1 MKVIVCGA
9 GQVGS
14 NIARQLA
21 REGNDITLIDQ
32 NADLVRKIGDD
43 LDVRGMVGH
52 ASHPEILEAAGA
64 AESDMLI
71 AVTYSDEV
79 NMIACQVAHSLFG
92 VPKKVARIRSQEYL
106 LPMWSD
112 LYSRDNLPIDVIISP
127 EVEVARAIGR
137 RLKVPGAFDMVSFAD
152 GMVQVIGVRLDE
164 SCPIVNTPLRQLT
177 ELFPDLNIVV
187 VGINRMGNMIVPTS
201 TDQMFPGDEVYFT
214 ADASHVS
221 RAMPLFGH
229 EEQEARSI
237 VIIGGGNI
245 GLHLARIIEQD
256 MSNVSLKVIETSVKR
271 AEFIQEQL
279 ENVIV
284 LAGDALDPEILNEAN
299 VGHAETVVALTNDD
313 EVNILSSL
321 LAKGQGGES
330 AITLINNPVFS
341 NLMTSLGI
349 DVVVDPR
356 ATTVSEILRHIRR
369 GRIRGLH
376 SFQDGAAEVV
386 EGEALETSKLVGKE
400 LRDVKLPQGTIIGA
414 ILRDGE
420 VIIPRGSTII
430 KTKDRVVI
438 FALRNAVRKVEE
450 MFSVSLEFF

>member
-21 REGNDITLIDQ
+21 REGNDVTIVDQ
-32 NADLVRKIGDD
+32 NPELVQKIGDE
-43 LDVRGMVGH
+43 LDVRAMVGH
-52 ASHPEILEAAGA
+52 ASHPEILENAGA
-64 AESDMLI
+64 PEAEMII

-79 NMIACQVAHSLFG
+79 NMVACQVAHSLFD
-92 VPKKVARIRSQEYL
+92 VPKKVARIRSQQYL
-106 LPMWSD
+106 EPMWSD
-112 LYSRDNLPIDVIISP
+112 LYSRDHLPIDVIISP
-127 EVEVARAIGR
+127 EVEVAEAIAR
-137 RLKVPGAFDMVSFAD
+137 RLKVPGAFDTVSFAD
-152 GMVQVIGVRLDE
+152 GLVQVIGVRLDE

-187 VGINRMGNMIVPTS
+187 VGIYREGKMIVPS
-201 TDQMFPGDEVYFT
+201 SNDQMFPGDEVYFA
-214 ADASHVS
+214 ADIEHVS

-229 EEQEARSI
+229 EEQEARNI
-237 VIIGGGNI
+237 VIVGGGNI
-245 GLHLARIIEQD
+245 GLHLAQTIERE
-256 MSNVSLKVIETSVKR
+256 MKNVSLKLIETSRKR

-279 ENVIV
+279 VSAIV
-284 LAGDALDPEILNEAN
+284 LNGDALDPEILSEAN
-299 VGHAETVVALTNDD
+299 VRRAETIVALTNDD

-321 LAKGQGGES
+321 LAKGQGSET
-330 AITLINNPVFS
+330 AITLINNPVFT
-341 NLMTSLGI
+341 NLMTSLGV

-400 LRDVKLPQGTIIGA
+400 LRNVKLPQGTIIGA
-414 ILRDGE
+414 IMREGK
-420 VIIPRGSTII
+420 VVIPRGTTVI
-430 KTKDRVVI
+430 KPNDRVVI
-438 FALRNAVRKVEE
+438 FALSNAVRKVEE

>member
-21 REGNDITLIDQ
+21 REGNDVTIVDQ
-32 NADLVRKIGDD
+32 NPELVQKIGDE
-43 LDVRGMVGH
+43 LDVRAMVGH
-52 ASHPEILEAAGA
+52 ASHPEMLENAGA
-64 AESDMLI
+64 PEAEMII

-79 NMIACQVAHSLFG
+79 NMVACQVAHSLFD
-92 VPKKVARIRSQEYL
+92 VPKKVARIRSQQYL
-106 LPMWSD
+106 EPMWSD
-112 LYSRDNLPIDVIISP
+112 LYSRDHLPIDVIISP
-127 EVEVARAIGR
+127 EVEVAEAIAR
-137 RLKVPGAFDMVSFAD
+137 RLKVPGAFDTVSFAD
-152 GMVQVIGVRLDE
+152 GLVQVIGVRLDE

-187 VGINRMGNMIVPTS
+187 VGIFRDGKMIVPS
-201 TDQMFPGDEVYFT
+201 SNDQMFPGDEVYFA
-214 ADASHVS
+214 ADIEHVS

-229 EEQEARSI
+229 EEQEARNI
-237 VIIGGGNI
+237 VIVGGGNI
-245 GLHLARIIEQD
+245 GLHLAQTIERE
-256 MSNVSLKVIETSVKR
+256 MKNVSLKLIETSRKR
-271 AEFIQEQL
+271 AEFVQEQL
-279 ENVIV
+279 VSAIV
-284 LAGDALDPEILNEAN
+284 LNGDALDPEILSEAN
-299 VGHAETVVALTNDD
+299 VRRAETIVALTNDD

-321 LAKGQGGES
+321 LAKGQGSET

-341 NLMTSLGI
+341 NLMTSLGV

-414 ILRDGE
+414 IMREGK
-420 VIIPRGSTII
+420 VVIPRGTTII
-430 KTKDRVVI
+430 KPNDRVVI
-438 FALRNAVRKVEE
+438 FALSNAVRKVEE

>member
-32 NADLVRKIGDD
+32 NVDLVRKIGDD

-52 ASHPEILEAAGA
+52 ASHPDILEAAGA
-64 AESDMLI
+64 AEADMII

-79 NMIACQVAHSLFG
+79 NMIACQVAHSLFD

-127 EVEVARAIGR
+127 EVEVAHAISQ
-137 RLKVPGAFDMVSFAD
+137 RLKVPGAIDTVAFAE
-152 GMVQVIGVRLDE
+152 GKVQVIGVRLDE

-187 VGINRMGNMIVPTS
+187 VGIYRDSKMIVPTS
-201 TDQMFPGDEVYFT
+201 DDQMFPGDEVYFC
-214 ADASHVS
+214 ADIGHVS

-229 EEQEARSI
+229 EEQEARSVVI
-237 VIIGGGNI
+237 VGGGNI
-245 GLHLARIIEQD
+245 GLHLAQLIEKE
-256 MSNVSLKVIETSVKR
+256 MSNVSLKIIEHNHER
-271 AEFIQEQL
+271 AEYIQELL
-279 ENVIV
+279 ENTIV
-284 LAGDALDPEILNEAN
+284 LSGNALDPDILTEAKVN
-299 VGHAETVVALTNDD
+299 RAEALVALTNDD

-321 LAKGQGGES
+321 LAKGQGCES

-341 NLMTSLGI
+341 GLITNHGI

-400 LRDVKLPQGTIIGA
+400 LRDVKLPRGTIIGA
-414 ILRDGE
+414 ILRGE
-420 VIIPRGSTII
+420 DVIIPRGHTIVRPN
-430 KTKDRVVI
+430 DRVVI

>member
-1 MKVIVCGA
+1 MRVIICGA

-21 REGNDITLIDQ
+21 REGNEVTLIDQ
-32 NADLVRKIGDD
+32 NVDLVRKIGDE

-52 ASHPEILEAAGA
+52 AAHPEVLEEAGA
-64 AESDMLI
+64 AEADMLI

-79 NMIACQVAHSLFG
+79 NMIACQVAHSLFD
-92 VPKKVARIRSQEYL
+92 VPKKIARIRSQEYL
-106 LPMWSD
+106 KPMWSD

-127 EVEVARAIGR
+127 EVEVAHAISR
-137 RLKVPGAFDMVSFAD
+137 RLKVPGAFDMVSFGD
-152 GMVQVIGVRLDE
+152 GKVQVIGVRLDE

-187 VGINRMGNMIVPTS
+187 VGIMRAGKMVVPTS
-201 TDQMFPGDEVYFT
+201 NDQMFPGDEVYFT
-214 ADASHVS
+214 ADVGHVR

-229 EEQEARSI
+229 EEQEARSVVI
-237 VIIGGGNI
+237 VGGGNI
-245 GLHLARIIEQD
+245 GLHLAHIIEQD
-256 MSNVSLKVIETSVKR
+256 MKNISLKIIEANRKR

-279 ENVIV
+279 EQTIV
-284 LAGDALDPEILNEAN
+284 LAGDALDPEILAEAN
-299 VGHAETVVALTNDD
+299 VAKAETVVALTNDD

-330 AITLINNPVFS
+330 SITLINNPVFTG
-341 NLMTSLGI
+341 LMTSLGV
-349 DVVVDPR
+349 DCVVDPR

-369 GRIRGLH
+369 GKIRGLH

-400 LRDVKLPQGTIIGA
+400 LRSVKLPQGTIIGA
-414 ILRDGE
+414 ILRGEE
-420 VIIPRGSTII
+420 VIIPRGGTII
-430 KTKDRVVI
+430 KPKDRVVI

>member
-21 REGNDITLIDQ
+21 REGNDVTIVDQ
-32 NADLVRKIGDD
+32 NPELVQKIGDE
-43 LDVRGMVGH
+43 LDVRAMVGH
-52 ASHPEILEAAGA
+52 ASHPEMLENAGA
-64 AESDMLI
+64 PEAEMII

-79 NMIACQVAHSLFG
+79 NMVACQVAHSLFD
-92 VPKKVARIRSQEYL
+92 VPKKVARIRSQQYL
-106 LPMWSD
+106 EPMWSD
-112 LYSRDNLPIDVIISP
+112 LYSRDHLPIDVIISP
-127 EVEVARAIGR
+127 EVEVAEAIAR
-137 RLKVPGAFDMVSFAD
+137 RLKVPGAFDTVSFAD
-152 GMVQVIGVRLDE
+152 GLVQVIGVRLDE

-187 VGINRMGNMIVPTS
+187 VGIYREGKMIVPS
-201 TDQMFPGDEVYFT
+201 SNDQMFPGDEVYFA
-214 ADASHVS
+214 ADIEHVS

-229 EEQEARSI
+229 EEQEARNI
-237 VIIGGGNI
+237 VIVGGGNI
-245 GLHLARIIEQD
+245 GLHLAQTIERE
-256 MSNVSLKVIETSVKR
+256 MKNVSLKLIETSRKR

-279 ENVIV
+279 VSAIV
-284 LAGDALDPEILNEAN
+284 LNGDALDPEILSEAN
-299 VGHAETVVALTNDD
+299 VRRAETIVALTNDD

-321 LAKGQGGES
+321 LAKGQGSET

-341 NLMTSLGI
+341 NLMTSLGV

-414 ILRDGE
+414 IMREGK
-420 VIIPRGSTII
+420 VVIPRGTTII
-430 KTKDRVVI
+430 KPNDRVVI
-438 FALRNAVRKVEE
+438 FALSNAVRKVEE

>member
-21 REGNDITLIDQ
+21 REGNDVTLIDQ
-32 NADLVRKIGDD
+32 NPELVRKMGDD
-43 LDVRGMVGH
+43 LDVRAMVGH
-52 ASHPEILEAAGA
+52 ASHPGVLEAAGA
-64 AESDMLI
+64 AEAEMLI
-71 AVTYSDEV
+71 AVTHSDEV
-79 NMIACQVAHSLFG
+79 NMVACQVAHSLFD
-92 VPKKVARIRSQEYL
+92 VPKKFARIRSQDYL
-106 LPMWSD
+106 RPIWSD
-112 LYSRDNLPIDVIISP
+112 LYSRDNLPIDVITSP
-127 EVEVARAIGR
+127 EVEVALAIGR
-137 RLKVPGAFDMVSFAD
+137 RLKVPGAFDTVSFAD
-152 GMVQVIGVRLDE
+152 GNVQVIGVRLDE

-187 VGINRMGNMIVPTS
+187 VGIYREGKMTVPTS
-201 TDQMFPGDEVYFT
+201 NDQMFPGDEVYFT
-214 ADASHVS
+214 ADVEHVA

-229 EEQEARSI
+229 EEQEARSVVI
-237 VIIGGGNI
+237 VGGGNI
-245 GLHLARIIEQD
+245 GLHLAQVIEQD
-256 MSNVSLKVIETSVKR
+256 MKNVSLKMIEFDRKR
-271 AEFIQEQL
+271 AEFIQEHLQ
-279 ENVIV
+279 EAIV
-284 LAGDALDPEILNEAN
+284 LHGDALDPVILSEAN

-321 LAKGQGGES
+321 LAKDQGCGT
-330 AITLINNPVFS
+330 AVTLINNPVFG
-341 NLMTSLGI
+341 NLMTSLGV

-400 LRDVKLPQGTIIGA
+400 LRNVKLPQGTIIGA
-414 ILRDGE
+414 ILRDKK
-420 VIIPRGSTII
+420 VVIPRGSTVI
-430 KTKDRVVI
+430 KPNDRVVI
-438 FALRNAVRKVEE
+438 FALSNAVRKVEE

>member
-21 REGNDITLIDQ
+21 REGNDVTLIDQ
-32 NADLVRKIGDD
+32 NPELVRKMGDD
-43 LDVRGMVGH
+43 LDVRAMVGH
-52 ASHPEILEAAGA
+52 ASHPSVLEAAGA
-64 AESDMLI
+64 AEAEMII
-71 AVTYSDEV
+71 AVTHSDEV
-79 NMIACQVAHSLFG
+79 NMVACQIAHSLFD
-92 VPKKVARIRSQEYL
+92 VPKKVARIRSQDYL
-106 LPMWSD
+106 LPIWAD
-112 LYSRDNLPIDVIISP
+112 LYSRDHLPIDVITSP
-127 EVEVARAIGR
+127 EVEVALAIGR
-137 RLKVPGAFDMVSFAD
+137 RLKVPGAFDTVSFAD
-152 GMVQVIGVRLDE
+152 EKIQVIGVRLDE

-177 ELFPDLNIVV
+177 ELFPDLNITV
-187 VGINRMGNMIVPTS
+187 VGIYREGKMTVPTS
-201 TDQMFPGDEVYFT
+201 NDQMFPGDEVYFT
-214 ADASHVS
+214 SDIDHVA

-229 EEQEARSI
+229 EEQEARSVVI
-237 VIIGGGNI
+237 VGGGNI
-245 GLHLARIIEQD
+245 GLHLAQVIEQD
-256 MSNVSLKVIETSVKR
+256 MKNVSLKLIEFDRKR

-279 ENVIV
+279 EEAIV
-284 LAGDALDPEILNEAN
+284 LHGDALDPVILTEAN
-299 VGHAETVVALTNDD
+299 VGRAETVVALTNDD

-321 LAKGQGGES
+321 LAKGQGCGT

-341 NLMTSLGI
+341 NLMTSLGV

-400 LRDVKLPQGTIIGA
+400 LRNVKLPQGTIIGA
-414 ILRDGE
+414 ILRGND
-420 VIIPRGSTII
+420 VVIPRGSTVV
-430 KTKDRVVI
+430 KPNDRVVI
-438 FALRNAVRKVEE
+438 FALSNAVRKVEE